1 MKDKFM
7 DLSSIINWVVL
18 QGLPISMVVLCF
30 ILGYL
35 GDRRLLARYVLSAT
49 DNFQK
54 LLKELTPSF
63 LYYLY
68 EDELDGVTPEEFILY
83 VTIVICLFILFI

>member
-1 MKDKFM
+1 MAEELLNFFVLKF
-7 DLSSIINWVVL
+7 
-18 QGLPISMVVLCF
+18 LPVSMVILCLVLVYF
-30 ILGYL
+30 

-49 DNFQK
+49 DSFQK

-83 VTIVICLFILFI
+83 VIIVICLVILLI

>member
-1 MKDKFM
+1 MAEELLNFFVLKF
-7 DLSSIINWVVL
+7 
-18 QGLPISMVVLCF
+18 LPVSMVILCLVLVYF
-30 ILGYL
+30 

-83 VTIVICLFILFI
+83 VIIVICLVILLI

>member
-1 MKDKFM
+1 MAEELLNFFVLKF
-7 DLSSIINWVVL
+7 
-18 QGLPISMVVLCF
+18 LPVSMVILCLVLVYF
-30 ILGYL
+30 

-83 VTIVICLFILFI
+83 VIIVICFQLYK